1 MTQKYSFWIYGSGRW
16 AKILAQ
22 QLQILYGN
30 SALLNFVT
38 KRDQCEVQREL
49 LEHKIQYFD
58 IVEDLGS
65 ITGNR
70 LHLGIVCGR
79 AKDNYKRV
87 IKLLGSGLNVYIEKP
102 FALNSKEAHAMVK
115 YAEHHRLSLY
125 FSNAFLFNDQIN
137 SLILDTLN
145 QNDISKIKINWID
158 ETSLNLDTTNLKYD
172 VSLTIYEDILPHVL
186 NIVASI
192 LETEDIEFLDIN
204 VERFGQKVKMK
215 CLVSNVETELILERN
230 GSNKIRSL
238 EMHTFT
244 DVKIFDFSHRR
255 LGSKFKQNEKMYK
268 DDNLGPL
275 SMSLYDFVS
284 SVENQ
289 KCSEYNNKVLAK
301 KIIELFPIIEERYLI
316 ECLANINDKNLEN
329 IMQEEELAYLTSEI
343 TERMKFFAYDHK
355 NKDVDHSFEDTIAGL
370 YYQLKS
376 QLKKR
381 ITV

>member
-244 DVKIFDFSHRR
+244 DVKIF
-255 LGSKFKQNEKMYK
+255 E
-268 DDNLGPL
+268 
-275 SMSLYDFVS
+275 
-284 SVENQ
+284 
-289 KCSEYNNKVLAK
+289 
-301 KIIELFPIIEERYLI
+301 
-316 ECLANINDKNLEN
+316 
-329 IMQEEELAYLTSEI
+329 
-343 TERMKFFAYDHK
+343 
-355 NKDVDHSFEDTIAGL
+355 
-370 YYQLKS
+370 
-376 QLKKR
+376 
-381 ITV
+381 